1 MKENLSIALLN
12 NDHFLENEFEGQLL
26 TKYEKPGSKV
36 DQAKRLEC
44 DLRELFFALLIHVG
58 SYEQEESNT
67 KEALQICNVFN
78 SQRVWVPVCKFNI

>member
-36 DQAKRLEC
+36 DQGKRL
-44 DLRELFFALLIHVG
+44 RM
-58 SYEQEESNT
+58 
-67 KEALQICNVFN
+67 
-78 SQRVWVPVCKFNI
+78 